1 MLIAAEEAFHAILHQ
16 STEEVAVAFNGNG
29 VCSECYESG
38 YRDAFDT
45 IIEYIISE
53 SPDRDMLVDDLRRLL
68 SRDLGPAIAG

>member
-1 MLIAAEEAFHAILHQ
+1 
-16 STEEVAVAFNGNG
+16 VAFNGNG